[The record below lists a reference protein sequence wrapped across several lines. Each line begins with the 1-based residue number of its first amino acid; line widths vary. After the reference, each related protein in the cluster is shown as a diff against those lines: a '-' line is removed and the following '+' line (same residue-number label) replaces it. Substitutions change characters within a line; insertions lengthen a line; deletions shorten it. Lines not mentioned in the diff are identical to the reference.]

1 MRISTSTSAA
11 VIALVGVA
19 LFSATPAIGESGRS
33 QATADPSAAGSGRG
47 KMIRDGSSAVPFDP
61 NPVPN
66 TGRPSTGATER
77 DGLAWGDA
85 ALATGSALSVMLL
98 ASGAVILARRRGHP
112 GAQPTV
118 QAERPLI
125 SHGGTT
131 T

>member
-1 MRISTSTSAA
+1 MRISTSTSAT
-11 VIALVGVA
+11 VIALVGVV
-19 LFSATPAIGESGRS
+19 LCSATPAMGESGRS
-33 QATADPSAAGSGRG
+33 QAAADPAAAGSGPG
-47 KMIRDGSSAVPFDP
+47 KMIRDGSNAVPFDP

-66 TGRPSTGATER
+66 IGPSASATER
-77 DGLAWGDA
+77 GGLDWGDA

-98 ASGAVILARRRGHP
+98 ASGVVVLARRRGHP
-112 GAQPTV
+112 GAQSTV